1 MKPITLPLTL
11 DIAGIPVPAGS
22 KTAIRMGERI
32 VMVPA
37 GLTPRLQ
44 QRRRDWHS
52 AVELAGTQAAGP
64 GKVRKD
70 ALSLSIVF
78 VMPRPKHHYGTG
90 RNRGIIKERFV
101 SARPTGKP
109 DTTKLLRCVED
120 RLTGIL
126 WYDDAQIV
134 MQMASKQYTKQ
145 GEDSGAYVCVDSFD
159 ETVLLSN
166 PRKKILC
173 PTTPN

>member
-11 DIAGIPVPAGS
+11 DIVGIPVPAGS

-52 AVELAGTQAAGP
+52 AVELAGAQAAGS
-64 GKVRKD
+64 GLLRHD
-70 ALSLSIVF
+70 ALSLNIVF

-90 RNRGIIKERFV
+90 RNDGIIKDRFV

-120 RLTGIL
+120 RLTGVL

-134 MQMASKQYTKQ
+134 MQTVRKQYAKQ

-166 PRKKILC
+166 PREKILC